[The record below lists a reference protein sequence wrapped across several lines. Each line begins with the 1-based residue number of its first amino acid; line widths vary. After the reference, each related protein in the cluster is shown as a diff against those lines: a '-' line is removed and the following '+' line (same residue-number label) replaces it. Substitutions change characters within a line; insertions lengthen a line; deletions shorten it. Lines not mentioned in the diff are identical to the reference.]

1 MGLTRRRYAVL
12 CAGLSFSI
20 VTVSWWTLEVD
31 ILLKQILTS
40 RGKRGIES
48 SNGKDTPEIFF
59 HVHLAKTAG
68 STVNRAVARR
78 YYGVCGHK
86 GYSFSQNLEDTVR
99 ERTDARFAGY
109 GLDRV
114 HPTRMKIWGFHNC
127 AFISHETG
135 ADAFTKVVRLDTF
148 QNVTKTGIIPCRKP
162 VDHLLSQCNMKGINV
177 TNLVSNNSSCPE
189 IISSCSLAWDRYSD
203 SLLDVF
209 DRIILFRYDD
219 FDPLIAR
226 LDRTMPRRVIALAD
240 TYYYRSNRPRN
251 TQNENFGISC
261 PISTLREHLM
271 RSWSYYRLCDNLL
284 GEASYIE
291 LPRERVVYM

>member
-1 MGLTRRRYAVL
+1 M
-12 CAGLSFSI
+12 
-20 VTVSWWTLEVD
+20 D
-31 ILLKQILTS
+31 
-40 RGKRGIES
+40 S
-48 SNGKDTPEIFF
+48 SNEKDTPEIFF

-68 STVNRAVARR
+68 STVNRVVARR

-86 GYSFSQNLEDTVR
+86 GYSFPQNLEDTVR
-99 ERTDARFAGY
+99 ERTDARFKGF

-114 HPTRMKIWGFHNC
+114 HPTRMKSWGFHNC
-127 AFISHETG
+127 AFISHERG
-135 ADAFTKVVRLDTF
+135 ADAFTELVRLDTF

-162 VDHLLSQCNMKGINV
+162 VDHLLSQCNMRGINV

-189 IISSCSLAWDRYSD
+189 IISSCSLAWDRYND

-240 TYYYRSNRPRN
+240 THYYRSNRPRN
-251 TQNENFGISC
+251 TQNENFGMSC

-291 LPRERVVYM
+291 LPRERVVYVIDKHD